1 MTLFELLLPLRL
13 NFSLIRL
20 DSGQSLFIFLFN
32 FQLSS
37 FLIIDDLFGFTFL
50 DGFKVGKL
58 LLFLFL
64 FLKLDGELTSK

>member
-37 FLIIDDLFGFTFL
+37 FLIIDDLFGLTLL